1 MANKT
6 TYFELIKPTDAEY
19 GDVAD
24 LNHNMDVIDDEL
36 HKRGKTVNGVE
47 PDESGDYKVDEV
59 QFAHQ
64 IVADDAQQSS
74 GEYIF
79 RTTGGDASLSDGEA
93 KLVSL
98 FGRSLHTGATPESLN
113 MSVNAVPREEG
124 EESIVASINRDTF
137 VAYVLSSGTIT
148 LSYTDAWS
156 ANPSLYGVTVEG
168 TPVAGDSIVIVY
180 VKEERGL
187 ITNSDPDKFISTGWN
202 LYNHT
207 VGYAKVKKYSSNY
220 GFLCGGT
227 YTKLEFAATLEGEK
241 TTITPASGY
250 FTIPSDG
257 YIFVTGGNNTNTYI
271 LMTWSDWGSGYEGSF
286 KAYEESVIDF
296 STIMTN
302 FPYGLLQVGGH
313 ADEINLGMGKAISRI
328 ERLAYTAENLAAAKA
343 SGREWEADTNYIYI
357 VREVAIEYATTV
369 SGNFTACDHGEEIID
384 GTTVPV
390 YVQTLYGQNLVDKL
404 RTDVVTKSND
414 FFGANMPM
422 SKTDNTKV
430 KAVIESI
437 QTMIAN
443 VINPGGL
450 AANERYLPGDL
461 GTITLANIADFVT
474 SYGLSTGAFK
484 DIYPGCYVK
493 IGDSV
498 ANTTWMVGGLDVLH
512 NTGDTAMGHGAEF
525 IPRGAGF
532 AYGTKMNDT
541 NTTAGGYKG
550 SAMWAYLANTL
561 VPALQAVLGTH
572 LLKQRVL
579 VSNAVDTSKASQ
591 YSGFTGMASG
601 WEWADAYAVLMSE
614 IEVYGSMVWG
624 GPYDIGEAKEKLPV
638 FNFISPVEFERGTF
652 WLRSVASGTNF
663 AYCGAGG
670 SAGYGNA
677 SGTWLYVRPRIR
689 IG

>member
-24 LNHNMDVIDDEL
+24 LNHNMDVIDNEL

-79 RTTGGDASLSDGEA
+79 RTTGGDASLSDGDA

-113 MSVNAVPREEG
+113 MSVNAVPRGEG

-250 FTIPSDG
+250 FTVPSDG

-313 ADEINLGMGKAISRI
+313 ADEINLGMGKAVSRI

-404 RTDVVTKSND
+404 RTDVVTKSQDIVDNQNSND
-414 FFGANMPM
+414 A
-422 SKTDNTKV
+422 TKV
-430 KAVIESI
+430 LSAKQGKNLGGRVSAIERHTRLTDFSLTDLQSAVAD
-437 QTMIAN
+437 QN
-443 VINPGGL
+443 L
-450 AANERYLPGDL
+450 AK
-461 GTITLANIADFVT
+461 
-474 SYGLSTGAFK
+474 YGLHVGDYKTINGYDYVIAGLNVMKGTHDYTCKYNHVGLIVIPHATCKWNASGSTAKTSDGS
-484 DIYPGCYVK
+484 D
-493 IGDSV
+493 
-498 ANTTWMVGGLDVLH
+498 N
-512 NTGDTAMGHGAEF
+512 
-525 IPRGAGF
+525 RG
-532 AYGTKMNDT
+532 
-541 NTTAGGYKG
+541 GGYKNCDLHKYLVDTVLPHAQTDLG
-550 SAMWAYLANTL
+550 SAHLYQHKKLLSSAVNTTGYNRF
-561 VPALQAVLGTH
+561 GT
-572 LLKQRVL
+572 
-579 VSNAVDTSKASQ
+579 N
-591 YSGFTGMASG
+591 SGCVSG
-601 WEWADAYAVLMSE
+601 WEWVDCYISALTEAQVF
-614 IEVYGSMVWG
+614 G
-624 GPYDIGEAKEKLPV
+624 GDHWSSSGYDTGEANTLLPV
-638 FNFISPVEFERGTF
+638 FAEFKHTDIFGGEYP
-652 WLRSVASGTNF
+652 WLRNISSASQACF
-663 AYCGAGG
+663 ATSDG
-670 SAGYGNA
+670 SAYGEFGVSA
-677 SGTWLYVRPRIR
+677 ALCVAGLILYH
-689 IG
+689 